1 MAVSRTIAF
10 RNTTKTPRLDM
21 RTFTKWF
28 LLNAVILTAI
38 FFAEQKD
45 AISTIIEND
54 LSKISVLIMVL
65 YLFVAGYIGRLSYLS
80 DKINKNKSKEAKQYL
95 TKRADIGWF
104 AAEHFFSLGL
114 LGTIVGL
121 IFATQGS
128 LDSSLPTSEVVA
140 GLKEGLNTA
149 FYTTVCGI
157 MFSLP
162 LQVQL
167 MILKFKLEEEEEEEE
182 E

>member
-1 MAVSRTIAF
+1 M
-10 RNTTKTPRLDM
+10 K
-21 RTFTKWF
+21 TFTKWF
-28 LLNAVILTAI
+28 LLNSVILTAL
-38 FFAEQKD
+38 FFAEQKEVV
-45 AISTIIEND
+45 STIVEND
-54 LSKISVLIMVL
+54 LSKISVLIMAL
-65 YLFVAGYIGRLSYLS
+65 YLLIAGYIGRLCYLS
-80 DKINKNKSKEAKQYL
+80 DKINKNKSEEAKQYL

-114 LGTIVGL
+114 LGTIIGL

-140 GLKEGLNTA
+140 GLKDGLNTA

-167 MILKFKLEEEEEEEE
+167 MILKLKLEDE
-182 E
+182 

>member
-1 MAVSRTIAF
+1 MT
-10 RNTTKTPRLDM
+10 
-21 RTFTKWF
+21 TFTKWF
-28 LLNAVILTAI
+28 LLNAVVLTVV
-38 FFAEQKD
+38 FFAEQRE
-45 AISTIIEND
+45 AISTMVEND
-54 LSKISVLIMVL
+54 LSYISILIMTL
-65 YLFVAGYIGRLSYLS
+65 YVIVSGYIGRLCYLS
-80 DKINKNKSKEAKQYL
+80 DKINKKKKDVALRWLKS
-95 TKRADIGWF
+95 RADLGWF

-128 LDSSLPTSEVVA
+128 LDSSLPTSEIVA

-157 MFSLP
+157 VFSLP

-167 MILKFKLEEEEEEEE
+167 MVLKHRLEDESEDKGDA
-182 E
+182 